1 MPDKSRQIS
10 FGCTK
15 GGLFIRFDS
24 EGTRDTCRVADELVN
39 NFLGTHTDSP
49 TVMFDLRKCG
59 WVDSTFA
66 GWMVGLNKRLKE
78 ADGDGALRVVG
89 WSDGC
94 RESLERMSLCRLFE
108 QGPAD
113 EPRHFRVL
121 EYPRGEA
128 ADRSAI
134 ELMAQAHREL
144 AEMDDENRR
153 IFGPI
158 ADMLEQQLGRIPS

>member
-1 MPDKSRQIS
+1 MADKSRQIS
-10 FGCTK
+10 FGCTQ

-39 NFLGTHTDSP
+39 HFLGTHSDSP
-49 TVMFDLRKCG
+49 TIMFDLRECG

-66 GWMVGLNKRLKE
+66 GWMVGLNKRLQQ
-78 ADGDGALRVVG
+78 DGGGGALRVVG

-108 QGPAD
+108 QGPSD

-121 EYPRGEA
+121 EYSAAEA
-128 ADRSAI
+128 PDRAAI